1 MPEKMMPGKMVARK
15 RPVPTSLWTLL
26 RTLLRTLLLT
36 LLLTANAA
44 LATEPRE
51 LEWDDLVPADWQP
64 AGLFEEFAGITDI
77 DDGDPIA
84 EKLMNRIREVWD
96 SAPLVDSL
104 DGLRVKIP
112 GYGVPLDGDAERV
125 QSFLLVPYF
134 GACIHTPPPPRNQI
148 VLVNMKADGV
158 PLDDAFGALWITGTL
173 KVEPADTEYGH
184 AGYTLIADKAEVFAY

>member
-1 MPEKMMPGKMVARK
+1 MIRKLAMRYMPLYSLLVAAL
-15 RPVPTSLWTLL
+15 SC
-26 RTLLRTLLLT
+26 LLLIHNV
-36 LLLTANAA
+36 AVAA
-44 LATEPRE
+44 EPRQ
-51 LEWDDLVPADWQP
+51 LEWNELVPADWEP

-77 DDGDPIA
+77 DDGDPVA
-84 EKLMNRIREVWD
+84 EKIMNRIREVWD
-96 SAPLVDSL
+96 SAPLVESL

-148 VLVNMKADGV
+148 VLVTMKADGV

-184 AGYTLIADKAEVFAY
+184 AGYTLVADKAEVFAY